1 MFAVIC
7 QEESVLSLKNS
18 SPEALTVVREGGETL
33 SNTRGNSE
41 VYYTHFEI
49 TDGPCN
55 LIGSNWCDLFT
66 MCTIFCFKSHLFPSQ

>member
-18 SPEALTVVREGGETL
+18 SLEALGLVREGGETL

-41 VYYTHFEI
+41 VNLEQTVFGYTYIENVS
-49 TDGPCN
+49 T
-55 LIGSNWCDLFT
+55 
-66 MCTIFCFKSHLFPSQ
+66 

>member
-18 SPEALTVVREGGETL
+18 SLEALGLVREGGETL

-41 VYYTHFEI
+41 VNLEQTVFGYTYI
-49 TDGPCN
+49 DNVST
-55 LIGSNWCDLFT
+55 
-66 MCTIFCFKSHLFPSQ
+66 

>member
-18 SPEALTVVREGGETL
+18 SPEALRVVREGGETL

-41 VYYTHFEI
+41 VNLEQTVFGYTYIDNVSTLRSCAVYEL
-49 TDGPCN
+49 T
-55 LIGSNWCDLFT
+55 
-66 MCTIFCFKSHLFPSQ
+66 FPQ

>member
-18 SPEALTVVREGGETL
+18 SPEALRVVCEGGETL

-41 VYYTHFEI
+41 VNLEQTVFGYTYI
-49 TDGPCN
+49 DNVST
-55 LIGSNWCDLFT
+55 
-66 MCTIFCFKSHLFPSQ
+66 